1 MTKKKKLESEK
12 REELYK
18 GITQIGVS
26 YEEAKKIFNSLEDEC
41 IIEITAPQVEE
52 SPLQSVII
60 KATHTG
66 RFSGNSDKP
75 GNIILNIKNA
85 MNSTLTFTVSTITAL
100 ASLSGSQSHIIILTI
115 FSAILS
121 AANFVKI
128 NLDNN
133 AILILAVLW
142 ENKHTYSYSIDTEIG
157 LELVNTYLASNNRE
171 KLSDRQYNDSLDDLE
186 KIGSIAISNG
196 KIKLKEKIYIKY

>member
-18 GITQIGVS
+18 GIAQIGVS

-66 RFSGNSDKP
+66 RFR
-75 GNIILNIKNA
+75 KN
-85 MNSTLTFTVSTITAL
+85 
-100 ASLSGSQSHIIILTI
+100 
-115 FSAILS
+115 
-121 AANFVKI
+121 
-128 NLDNN
+128 
-133 AILILAVLW
+133 
-142 ENKHTYSYSIDTEIG
+142 
-157 LELVNTYLASNNRE
+157 R
-171 KLSDRQYNDSLDDLE
+171 
-186 KIGSIAISNG
+186 
-196 KIKLKEKIYIKY
+196 KYCYR